1 VDSVEIGNR
10 DVRRCR
16 AGIGYCRNLGNRG
29 RLTFRKSR
37 RWVEVSDVASAL
49 SYCSAE
55 ALARRAG
62 AALWLRA
69 LTS

>member
-16 AGIGYCRNLGNRG
+16 AGVGYRRNLGNRG
-29 RLTFRKSR
+29 RLTPRKSR
-37 RWVEVSDVASAL
+37 RWVEVSEVDSAL
-49 SYCSAE
+49 SYSSAE
-55 ALARRAG
+55 ALPRRAG
-62 AALWLRA
+62 AALSLRA